1 VDHIIKA
8 FKKIGVSHSVFAS
21 LLMRSWQLIAGAITL
36 FLVSIY
42 LTNIEQG
49 YFYTFNSVIGL
60 QVIFEMGL
68 SFVILQYTGHFFSR
82 MSWLEYGAV
91 QGPYNEVLNFK
102 AFLYMACRWY
112 AIVALLIL
120 VMLIPLGIVFFQT
133 QSHLYSTVSWKWP
146 WVALV
151 FFTAVNLINLP
162 LLAVIEGGGFVSEV
176 NHFKLIQGILGSLL
190 SWFLLWIKVGLW
202 FAFVP
207 VLIGFFFSQFWLWRQ
222 FPQLLGYA
230 IKLCNEG
237 VENRFSWIKDV
248 WPMQWR
254 IAVSWISGYFI
265 FQLYSPVLFYYSG
278 PVEAGKMGMSIAI
291 ANILTSV
298 GFVWMQANTPQL
310 TKLAAKEKW
319 VSFDKAFFKY
329 FFQSGVFVVFGIFV
343 IMCGFYLLK
352 DTVYASR
359 VISPSLMF
367 LLLIAFAISHIIS
380 GLAYYLR
387 LHKREPFMWLSL
399 IGAFILTFGILFFGR
414 KYGSTG
420 MIYTVLITNL
430 LYGLPTSLWLWNKLR
445 NSWHS

>member
-1 VDHIIKA
+1 
-8 FKKIGVSHSVFAS
+8 
-21 LLMRSWQLIAGAITL
+21 
-36 FLVSIY
+36 
-42 LTNIEQG
+42 
-49 YFYTFNSVIGL
+49 
-60 QVIFEMGL
+60 
-68 SFVILQYTGHFFSR
+68 
-82 MSWLEYGAV
+82 
-91 QGPYNEVLNFK
+91 
-102 AFLYMACRWY
+102 
-112 AIVALLIL
+112 
-120 VMLIPLGIVFFQT
+120 
-133 QSHLYSTVSWKWP
+133 
-146 WVALV
+146 
-151 FFTAVNLINLP
+151 
-162 LLAVIEGGGFVSEV
+162 
-176 NHFKLIQGILGSLL
+176 
-190 SWFLLWIKVGLW
+190 
-202 FAFVP
+202 
-207 VLIGFFFSQFWLWRQ
+207 
-222 FPQLLGYA
+222 
-230 IKLCNEG
+230 
-237 VENRFSWIKDV
+237 
-248 WPMQWR
+248 
-254 IAVSWISGYFI
+254 
-265 FQLYSPVLFYYSG
+265 
-278 PVEAGKMGMSIAI
+278 
-291 ANILTSV
+291 
-298 GFVWMQANTPQL
+298 MQANTPQL